1 MWLSSRGF
9 CDGPCARTRPSLF
22 PKLCRPLED
31 PTESS
36 ASAAHR
42 REGNER
48 VAKLARA
55 LRSEKPVA
63 VGRRTAYRAARDYID
78 LGPANFLLEGDDRTI
93 RPARAGRPVFCAAA
107 VRVMQFGHNSGCVAR
122 ADESFCQ
129 ALDTPARRPPTQE
142 RRKSTRVGADGEARA
157 LRGRFGWVRFPGW
170 VGSSAPRCWVSAR
183 T

>member
-36 ASAAHR
+36 ASAENR

-78 LGPANFLLEGDDRTI
+78 LGPATI
-93 RPARAGRPVFCAAA
+93 VISCS
-107 VRVMQFGHNSGCVAR
+107 RVMTARFAPPGPGDLCFVLPQFA
-122 ADESFCQ
+122 
-129 ALDTPARRPPTQE
+129 
-142 RRKSTRVGADGEARA
+142 
-157 LRGRFGWVRFPGW
+157 
-170 VGSSAPRCWVSAR
+170 
-183 T
+183 